1 MAQQTTS
8 PPDVSSTSSTHHS
21 QLDDVNSEL
30 PVSLRSLL
38 VTTESEVRTARRRLQ
53 AKAVVIMAFVVA
65 SYVSLVFGQFAIWV
79 RLISTAGLIVSLA
92 AVGTGIM
99 HDANHGAFSRSR
111 RVNRLVGCTLDLLG
125 GSSWVWRTKHNK
137 LHHANTNVVGID
149 TDIDQ
154 APFARMAPQQP
165 WRPWHRYQH
174 LYMWPL
180 YGAMALRMVFFAD
193 FAAIARNQVA
203 TNSLTSDHR
212 SRALM
217 AVAAGKAAHLTWAV
231 VIPLVFHPWWKVLIF
246 YVVCSWCLGLML
258 AVTFQLAHCVSEATF
273 VAPDADYR
281 GRRFAVH
288 QLATTVNVHCGV
300 PAVRHAFRFMMGG
313 LDFQIEHHL
322 APGLPHTLYPMMA
335 GRVARECRR
344 RNLPYQRH
352 PSVTA
357 ALRSHGRWLKQL
369 GTPADSATA

>member
-1 MAQQTTS
+1 MAQTSSPNGVTTS
-8 PPDVSSTSSTHHS
+8 PRNRRPPNGDAES
-21 QLDDVNSEL
+21 DA

-38 VTTESEVRTARRRLQ
+38 IPTEAEVSAARRRLQ
-53 AKAVVIMAFVVA
+53 VKALVIVAVVVA
-65 SYVSLVFGQFAIWV
+65 SYLALVFGPSFLWARFV
-79 RLISTAGLIVSLA
+79 SAAVLVVSLA

-99 HDANHGAFSRSR
+99 HDANHDAFSRSR
-111 RVNRLVGCTLDLLG
+111 RVNRLVGCSLDLLG

-154 APFARMAPQQP
+154 APFARMAPQQR

-180 YGAMALRMVFFAD
+180 YGVMALRMVLFAD
-193 FAAIARNQVA
+193 FAAAVRNQIG
-203 TNSLTSDHR
+203 TNSLTSR
-212 SRALM
+212 RTSQALM
-217 AVAAGKAAHLTWAV
+217 AVAAGKVAHLTWAV
-231 VIPLVFHPWWKVLIF
+231 VIPLFFHPWWKVLAV
-246 YVVCSWCLGLML
+246 YVVCSWCLGLIL

-273 VAPDADYR
+273 VTPDVEYR
-281 GRRFAVH
+281 GRRFAGH
-288 QLATTVNVHCGV
+288 QLSTTVNVHCGV
-300 PAVRHAFRFMMGG
+300 PGVRHVVRFLMGG
-313 LDFQIEHHL
+313 LDHQIEHHL

-335 GRVARECRR
+335 RRLARECRR
-344 RNLPYQRH
+344 RNLPYHRH

-369 GTPADSATA
+369 GVPAESSTA

>member
-1 MAQQTTS
+1 MAQQPTS
-8 PPDVSSTSSTHHS
+8 PPLVSSTSSDH
-21 QLDDVNSEL
+21 QPQIADAGGGP
-30 PVSLRSLL
+30 PVGLSSLL
-38 VTTESEVRTARRRLQ
+38 DPTEAEVRSARRLLQ
-53 AKAVVIMAFVVA
+53 VKAVAIIAVVVA
-65 SYVSLVFGQFAIWV
+65 SYVSLVFGHVAIWV
-79 RLISTAGLIVSLA
+79 RLVSAVELVVSLA

-99 HDANHGAFSRSR
+99 HDANHGAFSRFR
-111 RVNRLVGCTLDLLG
+111 RVNRIMGCTLDLLG

-180 YGAMALRMVFFAD
+180 YGVMALRMVFFAD
-193 FAAIARNQVA
+193 FAAVVRNQVG
-203 TNSLTSDHR
+203 TSSFTGGHR
-212 SRALM
+212 SRALI
-217 AVAAGKAAHLTWAV
+217 AVAAGKMAHLAWAL
-231 VIPLVFHPWWKVLIF
+231 VIPLAFHPWWQVLIF
-246 YVVCSWCLGLML
+246 YLVCSWCLGLML

-273 VAPDADYR
+273 VAPDAEYR

-300 PAVRHAFRFMMGG
+300 PGARHAFRFLMGG

-335 GRVARECRR
+335 RRVARECQRQ
-344 RNLPYQRH
+344 NLPYRRH

-357 ALRSHGRWLKQL
+357 ALRSHARWLKQL
-369 GTPADSATA
+369 GTPADSTMA